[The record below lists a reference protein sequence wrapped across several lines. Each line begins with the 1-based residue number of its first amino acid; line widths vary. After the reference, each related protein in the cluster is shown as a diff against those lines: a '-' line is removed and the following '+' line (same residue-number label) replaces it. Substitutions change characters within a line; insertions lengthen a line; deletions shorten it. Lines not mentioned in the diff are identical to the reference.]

1 MQYDGTVNGF
11 PYFSQNDDRWNGI
24 RYGGGNI
31 GTSGCGPTAAAM
43 IVKSYGFD
51 VTPENTAKVF
61 VNALGGYRT
70 TEGPTCFS
78 ALQNSPYN
86 LTVQQ
91 TRNINTV
98 VESLKNGIPVVANPQ
113 GPCDF
118 TEHGHYVVLCGID
131 NNGNISVNDPNGNH
145 YNMSK
150 SKKWTSSY
158 IANCCVGSN
167 GKDGFFV
174 ISKDGKGSIGNTVT
188 GSTAQTLPPQRETVI
203 NVPDGLGKYY
213 TYMNWDTVTNM
224 DTEQGKLIK
233 TAGKKY
239 DSDGYGKVGNR
250 YTLAMTS
257 TFGKIGDYVDV
268 YMSNGRIIHGILAD
282 EKSQKYTAWDHNP
295 ANKWGHDNGQCI
307 VEWVTNWKNHD
318 NPKSDGTVLKVVNLG
333 NYFEYPE
340 YANGTES
347 YYYSENAYENTEKQV
362 IWNNRHPENIHKIL
376 NSLMPIKAK
385 GDLCIYINDFDVTR
399 MLGDLSWK
407 NSVDELATTM
417 SFNIAKTDA
426 QYLKDLMYVPE
437 VGEIVRMVIDTEVFT
452 GVILSIDDGD
462 KYVNKYTAADLG
474 WYLNKTKQTY
484 QFNKISA
491 LQAIK
496 ELCSDL
502 SIPIDTI
509 PDLTTI
515 VDYIFFSETV
525 SDIIKK
531 IIGQCGNDYNFDFTH
546 DGLRI
551 YKIGDI
557 VATPMF
563 QVASNVQKG
572 KAVDFMGN
580 LNHSKTLENTA
591 TSVKVVSTNNNIY
604 KELVVK
610 QNRDAIDKYGFI
622 QEIVSIDEEKE
633 NADTVGQAKLDE
645 LCKLEEKMSFE
656 IIEEMNSYTRA
667 GSVIEIDG
675 TKYLISNTQHQ
686 IKSGFHYVKMDVEKL

>member
-1 MQYDGTVNGF
+1 
-11 PYFSQNDDRWNGI
+11 
-24 RYGGGNI
+24 
-31 GTSGCGPTAAAM
+31 
-43 IVKSYGFD
+43 
-51 VTPENTAKVF
+51 
-61 VNALGGYRT
+61 
-70 TEGPTCFS
+70 
-78 ALQNSPYN
+78 
-86 LTVQQ
+86 
-91 TRNINTV
+91 
-98 VESLKNGIPVVANPQ
+98 
-113 GPCDF
+113 
-118 TEHGHYVVLCGID
+118 
-131 NNGNISVNDPNGNH
+131 
-145 YNMSK
+145 
-150 SKKWTSSY
+150 
-158 IANCCVGSN
+158 
-167 GKDGFFV
+167 
-174 ISKDGKGSIGNTVT
+174 
-188 GSTAQTLPPQRETVI
+188 
-203 NVPDGLGKYY
+203 
-213 TYMNWDTVTNM
+213 
-224 DTEQGKLIK
+224 
-233 TAGKKY
+233 
-239 DSDGYGKVGNR
+239 
-250 YTLAMTS
+250 
-257 TFGKIGDYVDV
+257 
-268 YMSNGRIIHGILAD
+268 
-282 EKSQKYTAWDHNP
+282 
-295 ANKWGHDNGQCI
+295 
-307 VEWVTNWKNHD
+307 
-318 NPKSDGTVLKVVNLG
+318 
-333 NYFEYPE
+333 
-340 YANGTES
+340 
-347 YYYSENAYENTEKQV
+347 
-362 IWNNRHPENIHKIL
+362 
-376 NSLMPIKAK
+376 
-385 GDLCIYINDFDVTR
+385 
-399 MLGDLSWK
+399 
-407 NSVDELATTM
+407 
-417 SFNIAKTDA
+417 
-426 QYLKDLMYVPE
+426 
-437 VGEIVRMVIDTEVFT
+437 MVIDTEVFT

-557 VATPMF
+557 VATPML